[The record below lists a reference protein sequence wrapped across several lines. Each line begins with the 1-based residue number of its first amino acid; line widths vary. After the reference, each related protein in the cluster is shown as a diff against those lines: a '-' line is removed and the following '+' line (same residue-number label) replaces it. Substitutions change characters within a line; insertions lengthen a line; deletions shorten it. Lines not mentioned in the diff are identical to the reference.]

1 MVGGGGMSSEP
12 GTDRLR
18 LNFMAGG
25 ARYGLSSSAA
35 PEKIQWIQEWGG
47 GGLPPPLYHSTTI
60 LMQQQ
65 QQQQQ

>member
-35 PEKIQWIQEWGG
+35 PGEDTVDPGVGG
-47 GGLPPPLYHSTTI
+47 RGSPSSPIP
-60 LMQQQ
+60 
-65 QQQQQ
+65 